1 MNVRY
6 FAVNCV
12 LFWFRGYARGT
23 WLDLSKTWVD
33 NVRFSTSI
41 LCTKNWLIITN
52 YRTAHWDIRS
62 QYDDEQG
69 INKLRPKYIHKNTYI
84 YIYETVFPWIPYIYL
99 HIYTLCTH
107 HIYIYIYIY
116 NIYYIYKNQYFFL
129 KNTNLKQIVRSNIIQ
144 HDKKVIRSSNKLNGK
159 CSPCLFNTRTFY
171 CKQIVS
177 TPSFKSYQ
185 TKCRFKIFDN
195 INCKKDLHI
204 YLDAIYIKSIML
216 GNVRLS

>member
-1 MNVRY
+1 MHDFKYSSWYSGWKASWAFWTLNIYCYNKLVRCYWFKIDILGNVG
-6 FAVNCV
+6 FANTEQ
-12 LFWFRGYARGT
+12 LRNTFNPTRPRNNGKELA
-23 WLDLSKTWVD
+23 LDLIPVVD
-33 NVRFSTSI
+33 THLENIS
-41 LCTKNWLIITN
+41 
-52 YRTAHWDIRS
+52 DI
-62 QYDDEQG
+62 
-69 INKLRPKYIHKNTYI
+69 
-84 YIYETVFPWIPYIYL
+84 VFA
-99 HIYTLCTH
+99 
-107 HIYIYIYIY
+107 
-116 NIYYIYKNQYFFL
+116 KYFFL
-129 KNTNLKQIVRSNIIQ
+129 KNTNLKQIVRGNIIQ

-216 GNVRLS
+216 GNVRLP